1 MKNTYTN
8 ADQTVLNIALPI
20 LKDYKA
26 QIFAKRAHGKYAIDN
41 ALTEG
46 AREVI
51 GRPQLPQ
58 SPRRLR
64 VQRSTDARIGSPQN
78 PTTRREASPTPRNLI

>member
-51 GRPQLPQ
+51 GRAVMYCTALANGIGGDTFLGCCGTPNEWADEF
-58 SPRRLR
+58 
-64 VQRSTDARIGSPQN
+64 RSDLDRI
-78 PTTRREASPTPRNLI
+78 I